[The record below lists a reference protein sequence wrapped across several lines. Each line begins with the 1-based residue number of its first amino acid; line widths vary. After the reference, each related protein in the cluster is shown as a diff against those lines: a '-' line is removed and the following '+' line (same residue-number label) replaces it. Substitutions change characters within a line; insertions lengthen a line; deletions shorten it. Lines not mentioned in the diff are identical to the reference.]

1 MLKIIVNKSY
11 YYTAQHLLN
20 PNPLWISQTQ
30 TQQILLYSIQSPYSG
45 AIPGHIAAQG
55 FNYPIFEVQ
64 IMITCFKHVL
74 KLFTFEANVRAIR
87 VAKKRANLR
96 FILKKIFFPHYDFD
110 LKILRLMSYH

>member
-11 YYTAQHLLN
+11 YYTAQHPLN
-20 PNPLWISQTQ
+20 PNPLRISQTQ
-30 TQQILLYSIQSPYSG
+30 TQQSIQSPYSG
-45 AIPGHIAAQG
+45 AIPGQIAAQG